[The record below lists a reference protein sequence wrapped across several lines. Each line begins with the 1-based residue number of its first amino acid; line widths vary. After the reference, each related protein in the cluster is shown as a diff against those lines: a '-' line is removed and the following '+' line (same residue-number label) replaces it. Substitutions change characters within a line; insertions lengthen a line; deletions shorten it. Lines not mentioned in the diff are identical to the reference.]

1 MQVNHNRFLGY
12 TKDEEGRLVIEPEEA
27 EVVKRIYREYLEGA
41 SLAQI
46 GKSLEAD
53 GILTAAGKE
62 KWRPETLKKILQNE
76 KYIGDALLQKTYTV
90 DFLSKKR
97 VKNNGIVPQYYVENS
112 HEPIIPRDLYMQV
125 QEEMVRRVNLHSG
138 AKRKKRV
145 YSSKY
150 ALSSIV
156 YCSKC
161 GDIYRRIAWN
171 NRGKHSTV
179 WRCCTRV
186 EHGPKKC
193 DAPTIQESDLQDAV
207 VKAIQEVLG
216 GKDVFLTVLE
226 KNIREVLES
235 ESGEQIEKIDCRLK
249 ELQQELLRLANGKKE
264 YGGVA
269 DEIHKL
275 REQRQDVL
283 TQDAERDGRR
293 QRIDEMRTFLM
304 EQLSESLAYDEQLV
318 RRLVEKITV
327 YGDKMTV
334 KFKSGLEIDLER

>member
-1 MQVNHNRFLGY
+1 M
-12 TKDEEGRLVIEPEEA
+12 
-27 EVVKRIYREYLEGA
+27 
-41 SLAQI
+41 
-46 GKSLEAD
+46 
-53 GILTAAGKE
+53 
-62 KWRPETLKKILQNE
+62 
-76 KYIGDALLQKTYTV
+76 
-90 DFLSKKR
+90 
-97 VKNNGIVPQYYVENS
+97 
-112 HEPIIPRDLYMQV
+112 
-125 QEEMVRRVNLHSG
+125 RRANLHSG
-138 AKRKKRV
+138 VKRKKRV

-193 DAPTIQESDLQDAV
+193 DAPTIQESDLQNAV
-207 VKAIQEVLG
+207 VKVVQEVMG
-216 GKDVFLTVLE
+216 GKDVFLPVLE
-226 KNIREVLES
+226 KNIREVLEG
-235 ESGEQIEKIDCRLK
+235 ESGEQIAEIDHKLK

-264 YGGVA
+264 YGDVA

-283 TQDAERDGRR
+283 TQDAERDGKR
-293 QRIDEMRTFLM
+293 QRIEEMKEFL
-304 EQLSESLAYDEQLV
+304 EKQVNEPLAYDEQLV

-327 YGDKMTV
+327 YEDRLMV
-334 KFKSGLEIDLER
+334 EFKSGLEIYVER

>member
-1 MQVNHNRFLGY
+1 M
-12 TKDEEGRLVIEPEEA
+12 
-27 EVVKRIYREYLEGA
+27 
-41 SLAQI
+41 
-46 GKSLEAD
+46 
-53 GILTAAGKE
+53 
-62 KWRPETLKKILQNE
+62 
-76 KYIGDALLQKTYTV
+76 
-90 DFLSKKR
+90 
-97 VKNNGIVPQYYVENS
+97 
-112 HEPIIPRDLYMQV
+112 
-125 QEEMVRRVNLHSG
+125 RRANLHSG
-138 AKRKKRV
+138 VKRKKRV

-193 DAPTIQESDLQDAV
+193 DAPTIQESDLQNAV
-207 VKAIQEVLG
+207 VKVVQEVMG
-216 GKDVFLTVLE
+216 GKDVFLPVLE
-226 KNIREVLES
+226 KNIREVLEG
-235 ESGEQIEKIDCRLK
+235 ESGEQIAEIDHKLK

-264 YGGVA
+264 YGDVA

-283 TQDAERDGRR
+283 TQDAERDGKR
-293 QRIDEMRTFLM
+293 QRIEEMRAFL
-304 EQLSESLAYDEQLV
+304 EKQVNEPLAYDEQLV

-327 YGDKMTV
+327 YEDRLMV
-334 KFKSGLEIDLER
+334 EFKSGLEIYVER

>member
-1 MQVNHNRFLGY
+1 
-12 TKDEEGRLVIEPEEA
+12 
-27 EVVKRIYREYLEGA
+27 
-41 SLAQI
+41 
-46 GKSLEAD
+46 
-53 GILTAAGKE
+53 
-62 KWRPETLKKILQNE
+62 
-76 KYIGDALLQKTYTV
+76 
-90 DFLSKKR
+90 
-97 VKNNGIVPQYYVENS
+97 
-112 HEPIIPRDLYMQV
+112 
-125 QEEMVRRVNLHSG
+125 MVRRANLHSG
-138 AKRKKRV
+138 VKRKKRV

-193 DAPTIQESDLQDAV
+193 DAPTIQESDLQNAV
-207 VKAIQEVLG
+207 VKVVQEVMG
-216 GKDVFLTVLE
+216 GKDVFLPVLE
-226 KNIREVLES
+226 KNIREVLEG
-235 ESGEQIEKIDCRLK
+235 ESGEQIAEIDHKLK

-264 YGGVA
+264 YGDVA

-283 TQDAERDGRR
+283 TQDAERDGKR
-293 QRIDEMRTFLM
+293 QRIEEMKEFL
-304 EQLSESLAYDEQLV
+304 EKQVNEPLAYDEQLV

-327 YGDKMTV
+327 YEDRLMV
-334 KFKSGLEIDLER
+334 EFKSGLEIYVER

>member
-1 MQVNHNRFLGY
+1 M
-12 TKDEEGRLVIEPEEA
+12 
-27 EVVKRIYREYLEGA
+27 
-41 SLAQI
+41 
-46 GKSLEAD
+46 
-53 GILTAAGKE
+53 
-62 KWRPETLKKILQNE
+62 
-76 KYIGDALLQKTYTV
+76 
-90 DFLSKKR
+90 
-97 VKNNGIVPQYYVENS
+97 
-112 HEPIIPRDLYMQV
+112 
-125 QEEMVRRVNLHSG
+125 RRVNLHSG

-186 EHGPKKC
+186 EQGPKKC

-216 GKDVFLTVLE
+216 EKEGFLSVLE
-226 KNIREVLES
+226 GNIREVLES
-235 ESGEQIEKIDCRLK
+235 ESGEQIAEIDRKLK

-264 YGGVA
+264 YGNVA

-283 TQDAERDGRR
+283 IQDAERDGRR
-293 QRIDEMRTFLM
+293 QRIEEMRAFLK
-304 EQLSESLAYDEQLV
+304 EQANEPLGYDEQLV

-327 YGDKMTV
+327 YEDKMAV
-334 KFKSGLEIDLER
+334 EFKSGLEIDVER

>member
-1 MQVNHNRFLGY
+1 MRRSFPVTFICRFRRRWCGGQ
-12 TKDEEGRLVIEPEEA
+12 TSTAEQKGR
-27 EVVKRIYREYLEGA
+27 
-41 SLAQI
+41 
-46 GKSLEAD
+46 
-53 GILTAAGKE
+53 
-62 KWRPETLKKILQNE
+62 
-76 KYIGDALLQKTYTV
+76 
-90 DFLSKKR
+90 
-97 VKNNGIVPQYYVENS
+97 NG
-112 HEPIIPRDLYMQV
+112 
-125 QEEMVRRVNLHSG
+125 
-138 AKRKKRV
+138 

-207 VKAIQEVLG
+207 VKAVQDVLG
-216 GKDVFLTVLE
+216 GKDVFLPVLE
-226 KNIREVLES
+226 KNIREVLEG
-235 ESGEQIEKIDCRLK
+235 ESGEQIAEIDRRLG
-249 ELQQELLRLANGKKE
+249 ELQQELLRRANGKKE
-264 YGGVA
+264 YENVA

-293 QRIDEMRTFLM
+293 QRIEEMRAFLE
-304 EQLSESLAYDEQLV
+304 EQVNEQLAYDEQLV

-327 YGDKMTV
+327 YDNKMTV
-334 KFKSGLEIDLER
+334 EFKSGLEIDVER

>member
-1 MQVNHNRFLGY
+1 ML
-12 TKDEEGRLVIEPEEA
+12 
-27 EVVKRIYREYLEGA
+27 
-41 SLAQI
+41 
-46 GKSLEAD
+46 
-53 GILTAAGKE
+53 
-62 KWRPETLKKILQNE
+62 
-76 KYIGDALLQKTYTV
+76 
-90 DFLSKKR
+90 
-97 VKNNGIVPQYYVENS
+97 ENS

-125 QEEMVRRVNLHSG
+125 QEEMVRRANLHSG

-193 DAPTIQESDLQDAV
+193 DAPTIQESNLQDAV

-216 GKDVFLTVLE
+216 GKDVFLPVLE

-235 ESGEQIEKIDCRLK
+235 ESGEQIAEIDRRLG
-249 ELQQELLRLANGKKE
+249 ELQQELLRRANGKKE
-264 YGGVA
+264 YENVA

-293 QRIDEMRTFLM
+293 QRIEEMRAFL
-304 EQLSESLAYDEQLV
+304 EKQANEPLGYDEQLV

-327 YGDKMTV
+327 YDDRMTV
-334 KFKSGLEIDLER
+334 EFKSGLEIDIER